1 MKTRSVVP
9 LVFLVALGL
18 PATAPADIVIPSSAF
33 SSGANQAEFQ
43 SDVRIFNPTSSP
55 VNAIPV
61 FYNQVSGETVTKT
74 AITVPA
80 RGQLAFDNVLSSLFG
95 QNKGSFGPIRFQT
108 SAPLVVSSSVSN
120 TNGCGNGS
128 TSGQWLPGIDV
139 AQALRSGTLVQLAV
153 SADGASGYRSNID
166 FVNPGS
172 EAATIVAKVRKGDG
186 TQLSSATI
194 GLGANG
200 FFQKRL
206 DDVATF
212 PGVSGTTDTNLWL
225 EFTSDQP
232 VLAFASVISN
242 ASGDPFAIVATPEP
256 VTVVA
261 PVASFSF
268 SPAAPKV
275 GDLVTFTD
283 SSTGSPVQQ
292 LWAFGD
298 GGTST
303 AGGTVTKSFAAAGTF
318 KVSHFVTNSAGAAVL
333 TRDVVVAAVTTG
345 PIDVAVTLKQ
355 FAFEPS
361 TLTFTVGQAYRISFR
376 STDVIHGVGG
386 LAALGITGCNL
397 VTTSTACVAN
407 FTPTAGMVSGSPF
420 TMSCSQTS
428 CGAGHNTMVG
438 RINIVNP

>member
-1 MKTRSVVP
+1 MMASGLFRATVLAV
-9 LVFLVALGL
+9 LGL
-18 PATAPADIVIPSSAF
+18 PAAGLADVLVPSSAF

-43 SDVRIFNPTSSP
+43 SDVRVFNPTASP
-55 VNAIPV
+55 VNAIPI
-61 FYNQVSGETVTKT
+61 FYNQVSGEVVTKT

-95 QNKGSFGPIRFQT
+95 QSKGSFGPIRFQT
-108 SAPLVVSSSVSN
+108 SAPLVVSSSVNN

-139 AQALRSGTLVQLAV
+139 AQALRSGSLVQLAA
-153 SADGASGYRSNID
+153 SADGATGYRTNVD
-166 FVNPGS
+166 FVNPGT
-172 EAATIVAKVRKGDG
+172 ETATIVAKVRKGDG
-186 TQLSSATI
+186 SQLSTATI
-194 GLGANG
+194 TLGANG

-206 DDVATF
+206 DDSGTF
-212 PGVSGTTDTNLWL
+212 PGVAGTTDTNLWL
-225 EFTSDQP
+225 EFTSDRP
-232 VLAFASVISN
+232 VIAFAGVVAN
-242 ASGDPFAIVATPEP
+242 ASGDPFAIVAAPEP

-261 PVASFSF
+261 PTANFAF

-275 GDLVTFTD
+275 GETITFTD
-283 SSTGSPVQQ
+283 SSTGGPLQQ

-298 GGTST
+298 GSTST

-318 KVSHFVTNSAGAAVL
+318 KVSHFVTNSAGAAAV
-333 TRDVVVAAVTTG
+333 TKDVVVAAVSSG
-345 PIDVAVTLKQ
+345 PTDVAITLKQ

-361 TLTFTVGQAYRISFR
+361 TVTFTVGQTYRVSFR

-397 VTTSTACVAN
+397 VTSSNACVAN
-407 FTPTAGMVSGSPF
+407 FTPTAGMVSGSPY
-420 TMSCSQTS
+420 TMSCSQSS
-428 CGAGHNTMVG
+428 CGAGHGTMFG